1 MLAPG
6 RHALPEVRRQ
16 QPQQLVKTRNS
27 GVVPGAVAAFAF
39 LFRTTA
45 QQGIEFLR
53 DQFAMAA
60 LTGILMNDNLLPG
73 NTELIPY
80 RASGCAYEIAD
91 AMMEAR
97 K

>member
-1 MLAPG
+1 MSDYKHYVINPAEFYPKY
-6 RHALPEVRRQ
+6 PIS
-16 QPQQLVKTRNS
+16 P
-27 GVVPGAVAAFAF
+27 
-39 LFRTTA
+39 TA
-45 QQGIEFLR
+45 TLR